1 MTGDGVDLLLT
12 RSGSWEMAEASTH
25 LAGDDAPVEFTVPAT
40 VAWRHTRVLAG
51 REQPA
56 PAARSALQA
65 AWIGRDIDGV
75 FLQDRQW
82 DDLESSMVG

>member
-12 RSGSWEMAEASTH
+12 RSGSWKMAEA
-25 LAGDDAPVEFTVPAT
+25 AGDDAPVEFTVPAT
-40 VAWRHTRVLAG
+40 VAWRHTHVLAG
-51 REQPA
+51 REQRA
-56 PAARSALQA
+56 PAARSALKA
-65 AWIGRDIDGV
+65 AWIARDIDGV